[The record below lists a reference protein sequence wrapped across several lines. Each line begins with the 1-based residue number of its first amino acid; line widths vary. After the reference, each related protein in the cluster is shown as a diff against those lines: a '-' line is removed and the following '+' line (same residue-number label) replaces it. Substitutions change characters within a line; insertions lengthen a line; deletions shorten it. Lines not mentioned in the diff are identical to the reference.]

1 MLGQTEIERIADE
14 ILSELQAGDRTEA
27 GSRAG
32 AQEAGQ
38 AACVYGTG
46 GRPTTDF
53 MISSHAS
60 GADIRRSIH
69 RSSQGAVPEEVRTD
83 MAPAGG
89 GKGEDPG
96 TQPSAFEDRERNK
109 KIPLLVHP
117 EDPDALRR
125 MMTKTT
131 ARIGVGRSG
140 PRLKTMTLLTLRAD
154 HAAARDAVLMDVGEE
169 LTGQLG
175 LLAVT
180 TRCADNNIFLT

>member
-32 AQEAGQ
+32 AQEGGQ

-96 TQPSAFEDRERNK
+96 TQPSAFEDIIK
-109 KIPLLVHP
+109 SV
-117 EDPDALRR
+117 
-125 MMTKTT
+125 
-131 ARIGVGRSG
+131 VGR
-140 PRLKTMTLLTLRAD
+140 PP
-154 HAAARDAVLMDVGEE
+154 VP
-169 LTGQLG
+169 
-175 LLAVT
+175 
-180 TRCADNNIFLT
+180 

>member
-69 RSSQGAVPEEVRTD
+69 RSSQGAVPEEVRTIWLRPE
-83 MAPAGG
+83 AV
-89 GKGEDPG
+89 KERI
-96 TQPSAFEDRERNK
+96 REHS
-109 KIPLLVHP
+109 PLL
-117 EDPDALRR
+117 LRIWKGIKRFRFSYIPRIR
-125 MMTKTT
+125 M
-131 ARIGVGRSG
+131 
-140 PRLKTMTLLTLRAD
+140 
-154 HAAARDAVLMDVGEE
+154 H
-169 LTGQLG
+169 
-175 LLAVT
+175 
-180 TRCADNNIFLT
+180 